1 MQIHFFPTL
10 STTMDKARELAR
22 NNAPHFSVVVAEEQ
36 IKGRG
41 RLNRIW
47 LSDKEGLWFTV
58 ILRPI
63 FPPTL
68 AFQINFA
75 ASLSVAK
82 ILKYQYG
89 LDVSVKWPNDIL
101 IRDKESENNK
111 EIFQNKKVAGLLS
124 EMETYGDKIS
134 FVNIGIGINVN
145 NNPEIEQLNAT
156 SMKQILNKNLQY
168 INQDI
173 CKIDL
178 LTSFLDEFEK
188 HILAIES
195 GSINCI
201 NLIEEWKQMTSTI
214 GKRVRIETFNGFYEG
229 IAIDVEQ
236 SGALLIRDD
245 SGNEKSI
252 IYGDCF
258 YQ

>member
-1 MQIHFFPTL
+1 MKIYFFSTL
-10 STTMDKARELAR
+10 SNTMDKARELAR

-36 IKGRG
+36 TKGRG
-41 RLNRIW
+41 RLNRMW
-47 LSDKEGLWFTV
+47 LSDKGGLWFTV

-82 ILKYQYG
+82 ILKHKYG
-89 LDVSVKWPNDIL
+89 LDVSVKWPNDI
-101 IRDKESENNK
+101 IVKCKETKNNRDILN
-111 EIFQNKKVAGLLS
+111 NKKVAGLLS

-134 FVNIGIGINVN
+134 FINIGIGINVN
-145 NNPEIEQLNAT
+145 NNPETEQLNAT
-156 SMKQILNKNLQY
+156 SIKTILNRDMQY
-168 INQDI
+168 IDQDI

-178 LTSFLDEFEK
+178 LNSFLDEFEK

-236 SGALLIRDD
+236 NGALLIRDD
-245 SGNEKSI
+245 SGIKKSI